1 MNAAGYV
8 LQRASPPLERII
20 PNPIRTVQNLL
31 GHKDVTTTQIYTHV
45 MQKPGLGVKSPV
57 DLI

>member
-1 MNAAGYV
+1 MEFRKTAV
-8 LQRASPPLERII
+8 WRTKLI
-20 PNPIRTVQNLL
+20 PDPKLKLPEPFHEVN
-31 GHKDVTTTQIYTHV
+31 VTATQIYTHV